1 VSEISINQAAEGIP
15 LDGLTRVYTATG
27 IDPENQVDEEKVDA
41 TKFPPFRFST
51 QKTQRVNAEH
61 TFPFRSCRW

>member
-41 TKFPPFRFST
+41 TKFPPFRFS
-51 QKTQRVNAEH
+51 A
-61 TFPFRSCRW
+61 FPPRKLRE